1 MNKQYVFLSMIS
13 IILYILYLILSFTL
27 DEYEIDKHISKIE
40 NFIEETKIYNQKAL
54 STIEFKQS
62 NAYKNMVLKE
72 QQWLKNKWEKVVY
85 LTTQENYNKYTQDI
99 TFETP
104 QEVIEVKSY
113 KPTDNM
119 TIQEKWIHF
128 LKNDL

>member
-1 MNKQYVFLSMIS
+1 M
-13 IILYILYLILSFTL
+13 
-27 DEYEIDKHISKIE
+27 
-40 NFIEETKIYNQKAL
+40 
-54 STIEFKQS
+54 
-62 NAYKNMVLKE
+62 
-72 QQWLKNKWEKVVY
+72 Y

>member
-1 MNKQYVFLSMIS
+1 MIS

>member
-1 MNKQYVFLSMIS
+1 MIS

-72 QQWLKNKWEKVVY
+72 QQ
-85 LTTQENYNKYTQDI
+85 
-99 TFETP
+99 
-104 QEVIEVKSY
+104 
-113 KPTDNM
+113 
-119 TIQEKWIHF
+119 
-128 LKNDL
+128 